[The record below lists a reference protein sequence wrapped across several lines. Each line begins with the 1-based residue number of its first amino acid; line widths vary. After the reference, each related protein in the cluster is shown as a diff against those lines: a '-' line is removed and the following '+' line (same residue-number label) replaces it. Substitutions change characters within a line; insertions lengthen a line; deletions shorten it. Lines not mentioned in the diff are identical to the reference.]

1 MQKSMY
7 RPLRAKGAVFLALAA
22 TLSLAACSPPPAAN
36 LELESEILSLVTN
49 TEKLPNSIE
58 DRDHIDTIA
67 VCYQHPDTK
76 SSVIDF
82 FASITKSRVIAVA
95 ILDNAVKQKVPASL
109 AFAIAYEESRFD
121 PLAVNQNTT
130 SVDRGL
136 FQLNSL
142 TFPDLTDQEF
152 FNPSR
157 NAKEGIGYF
166 RHVLELSGNEVSA
179 LAMYNAGRTRVTKQG
194 APMRTLDYISR
205 ILNYKKNIDSLFTSK
220 VVAKASMVAKIR
232 MGMLEQRSASIQ

>member
-1 MQKSMY
+1 LQKSMY

-121 PLAVNQNTT
+121 PLAVNRNTT
-130 SVDRGL
+130 SVDKGL

-157 NAKEGIGYF
+157 NAREGIGYF

-205 ILNYKKNIDSLFTSK
+205 ILNYKKNIDSLFTAK

>member
-58 DRDHIDTIA
+58 DKDDIDTIA

-205 ILNYKKNIDSLFTSK
+205 ILNYKKNIDSLFTAK

>member
-1 MQKSMY
+1 MY

-205 ILNYKKNIDSLFTSK
+205 ILNYKKNIDSLFTAK

>member
-36 LELESEILSLVTN
+36 LELASEILSLVTN

-205 ILNYKKNIDSLFTSK
+205 ILNYKKNIDSLFTAK

>member
-1 MQKSMY
+1 LQKSMY

-82 FASITKSRVIAVA
+82 LASITKSRVIAVA

-157 NAKEGIGYF
+157 NAREGIGYF

-205 ILNYKKNIDSLFTSK
+205 ILNYKKNIDSLFTAK

>member
-1 MQKSMY
+1 MY

-121 PLAVNQNTT
+121 PLAVNRNTT
-130 SVDRGL
+130 SVDKGL

-205 ILNYKKNIDSLFTSK
+205 ILNYKKNIDSLFTAK

>member
-205 ILNYKKNIDSLFTSK
+205 ILNYKKNIDSLFTAK

>member
-1 MQKSMY
+1 LQKSMY

-205 ILNYKKNIDSLFTSK
+205 ILNYKKNIDSLFTAK

>member
-157 NAKEGIGYF
+157 NAREGIGYF

-205 ILNYKKNIDSLFTSK
+205 ILNYKKNIDSLFTAK

>member
-1 MQKSMY
+1 LQKSMY

-121 PLAVNQNTT
+121 PLAVNRNTT

-205 ILNYKKNIDSLFTSK
+205 ILNYKKNIDSLFTAK

>member
-1 MQKSMY
+1 MY

-157 NAKEGIGYF
+157 NAREGIGYF

-205 ILNYKKNIDSLFTSK
+205 ILNYKKNIDSLFTAK

>member
-1 MQKSMY
+1 
-7 RPLRAKGAVFLALAA
+7 
-22 TLSLAACSPPPAAN
+22 
-36 LELESEILSLVTN
+36 
-49 TEKLPNSIE
+49 
-58 DRDHIDTIA
+58 
-67 VCYQHPDTK
+67 
-76 SSVIDF
+76 
-82 FASITKSRVIAVA
+82 VA

-157 NAKEGIGYF
+157 NAREGIGYF

-205 ILNYKKNIDSLFTSK
+205 ILNYKKNIDSLFTAK

>member
-121 PLAVNQNTT
+121 PLAVNRNTT
-130 SVDRGL
+130 SVDKGL

-157 NAKEGIGYF
+157 NAREGIGYF

-205 ILNYKKNIDSLFTSK
+205 ILNYKKNIDSLFTAK

>member
-1 MQKSMY
+1 LQKSMY

-157 NAKEGIGYF
+157 NAREGIGYF

-205 ILNYKKNIDSLFTSK
+205 ILNYKKNIDSLFTAK

>member
-166 RHVLELSGNEVSA
+166 RHVLELSGNEVW
-179 LAMYNAGRTRVTKQG
+179 
-194 APMRTLDYISR
+194 
-205 ILNYKKNIDSLFTSK
+205 
-220 VVAKASMVAKIR
+220 
-232 MGMLEQRSASIQ
+232 RSHENPGLYLQDPQL

>member
-1 MQKSMY
+1 MY

-22 TLSLAACSPPPAAN
+22 MLSFAACSPPPSTD

-49 TEKLPNSIE
+49 TEKLPDSIE
-58 DRDHIDTIA
+58 DIDDIDAIA

-82 FASITKSRVIAVA
+82 FSSITKSRVIAVA

-166 RHVLELSGNEVSA
+166 RHVFELSGNEVSA

-194 APMRTLDYISR
+194 APVRTLDYISR
-205 ILNYKKNIDSLFTSK
+205 ILNYKKNIDSLFTAK
-220 VVAKASMVAKIR
+220 VVAKASVVAKIR
-232 MGMLEQRSASIQ
+232 MGMLEQRSASPQ